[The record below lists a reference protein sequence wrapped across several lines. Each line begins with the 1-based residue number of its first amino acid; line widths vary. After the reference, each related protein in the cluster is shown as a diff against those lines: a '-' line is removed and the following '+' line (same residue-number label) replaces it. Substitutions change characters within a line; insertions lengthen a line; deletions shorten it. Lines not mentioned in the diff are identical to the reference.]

1 MTERLA
7 TTPFGGARVS
17 VRQFARQKWIAE
29 RQAALSEGHAVRDSI
44 KADKW
49 QLLRALTEARE
60 VYGLSDRSITVLEA
74 LASFH
79 QSREIDGAKP
89 IIVFPSNAE
98 LSLRTRGMSPA
109 TLRRHLCALVQAG
122 LILRRD
128 SPNGK
133 RYCRRGREGEE
144 AFGFDIAPMALM
156 APEIAAHAAA
166 LKAEQRERQ
175 KLRSEITIHLRD
187 IAKTIAAAKLEAR
200 AGDWHELEHKLIA
213 NSGPVSRRSTM
224 TALVQRRSDLV
235 RLRAEVETTYLDGI
249 STQEMSANVCDF
261 ERHIQNSNTEQS
273 YEKQEATQITSTS
286 PVCEEKT
293 AEENRDTQSR
303 ISEITLSRVLA
314 ACPKIADYSKSGIY
328 SWRDLYGSAFLVK
341 SILGIT
347 PSAWEKARET
357 MGDVPAAVVMAAILE
372 RAENIRSA
380 GGYLR
385 TLTQM
390 AQEGKFPIMAM
401 LKALEQR
408 DERRQSVRQI

>member
-1 MTERLA
+1 
-7 TTPFGGARVS
+7 
-17 VRQFARQKWIAE
+17 
-29 RQAALSEGHAVRDSI
+29 
-44 KADKW
+44 
-49 QLLRALTEARE
+49 
-60 VYGLSDRSITVLEA
+60 
-74 LASFH
+74 
-79 QSREIDGAKP
+79 
-89 IIVFPSNAE
+89 
-98 LSLRTRGMSPA
+98 
-109 TLRRHLCALVQAG
+109 
-122 LILRRD
+122 
-128 SPNGK
+128 
-133 RYCRRGREGEE
+133 
-144 AFGFDIAPMALM
+144 
-156 APEIAAHAAA
+156 
-166 LKAEQRERQ
+166 
-175 KLRSEITIHLRD
+175 
-187 IAKTIAAAKLEAR
+187 
-200 AGDWHELEHKLIA
+200 
-213 NSGPVSRRSTM
+213 M